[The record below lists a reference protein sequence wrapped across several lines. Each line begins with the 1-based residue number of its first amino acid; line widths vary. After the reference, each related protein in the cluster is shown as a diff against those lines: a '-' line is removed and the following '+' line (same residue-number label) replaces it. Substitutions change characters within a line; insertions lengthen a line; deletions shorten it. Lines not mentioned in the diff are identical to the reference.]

1 MQKRRDKNR
10 SSYGIRLLFR
20 RQFRPADVFI
30 KSIIIMAVD
39 KGKTSKRVIF
49 EISRENILIHKL
61 DKIRMKNPAILP
73 FTTISAI
80 SGYND
85 Y

>member
-1 MQKRRDKNR
+1 
-10 SSYGIRLLFR
+10 
-20 RQFRPADVFI
+20 
-30 KSIIIMAVD
+30 MAVD
-39 KGKTSKRVIF
+39 KGKTSNTKRVIF